1 MTTHVKVLGALYIAF
16 SVLLLCAAVF
26 LFFAIGTAAGIVGA
40 TADSPDAAVALP
52 IIGLA
57 GTALVAFFVI
67 LALPGLITG
76 IGLLQFRPWARIMG
90 IVLGVL
96 HLLNFPIGTVL
107 GVYALWV
114 LLSKQTEPLF
124 TGVAIVPS
132 SVPTADLREP

>member
-96 HLLNFPIGTVL
+96 QLLNFPIGTIL

-124 TGVAIVPS
+124 TGAAIAPS